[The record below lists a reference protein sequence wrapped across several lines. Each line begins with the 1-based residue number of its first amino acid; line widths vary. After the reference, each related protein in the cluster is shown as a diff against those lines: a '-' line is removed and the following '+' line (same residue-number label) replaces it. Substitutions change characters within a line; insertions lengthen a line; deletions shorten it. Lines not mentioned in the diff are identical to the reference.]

1 MENAALRKCGMYG
14 ESIMNEQ
21 EKIDREWM
29 RLALELAG
37 RGAGHVSPNPMVGA
51 VIVKDGKLIGEGWHE
66 YCGGLHAERNAL
78 ADCRKKRND
87 PQGATIYV
95 TLEPCCHYGKTPP
108 CTEAIMENGLSRV
121 VFGAWD
127 PNPLVAGKG
136 IDILKKAGIETEGPV
151 MEEECREKN
160 KIFFHYITSGM
171 PYVIMKYAMTSDG
184 KIACE
189 TGDSRWVTGE
199 MARRRVHKTRRAVSG
214 IMAGIGTVLSD
225 DPMLNCRLEQDPVD
239 PVRIICDS
247 GLRIPE
253 DSQIVRT
260 AGKIRTIVAYVP
272 ERAAEY
278 AADPKAAEK
287 AADGMIPE
295 KKAERLA
302 ECGVGAASVS
312 AGEDGRVDLRELMR
326 LLGERKIDSI
336 LLEGGSEPQFFRSE
350 SGDRHRRAGIS
361 GSLNS
366 SAAAGAKTPVGG
378 AGIARMADAV
388 QLSSPKMT
396 FLGQDILLEYDVLPQ
411 DTERK
416 GS

>member
-1 MENAALRKCGMYG
+1 
-14 ESIMNEQ
+14 
-21 EKIDREWM
+21 M

-51 VIVKDGKLIGEGWHE
+51 VIVKNGKLIGEGWHQ

-78 ADCRKKRND
+78 ADCRERGND

-253 DSQIVRT
+253 DSQIIRT
-260 AGKIRTIVAYVP
+260 AREIPTIIAYVP
-272 ERAAEY
+272 DRGGKTALAKRAA
-278 AADPKAAEK
+278 
-287 AADGMIPE
+287 
-295 KKAERLA
+295 RLA
-302 ECGVGAASVS
+302 ESGAEPVPVDADDS
-312 AGEDGRVDLRELMR
+312 GRIDLQKLMR

-336 LLEGGSEPQFFRSE
+336 LLEGGSELNFSAL
-350 SGDRHRRAGIS
+350 RAGIVTAVQVYLAPKLV
-361 GSLNS
+361 GG
-366 SAAAGAKTPVGG
+366 AGAKTPVGG

>member
-1 MENAALRKCGMYG
+1 MENAALRRCGMYG

-78 ADCRKKRND
+78 ADCRKKGND

-136 IDILKKAGIETEGPV
+136 IDILKQAGIETEGPV

-199 MARRRVHKTRRAVSG
+199 TARRRVHKTRRAVSG
-214 IMAGIGTVLSD
+214 IMAGSGTVLSD

-302 ECGVGAASVS
+302 EYGVELLPVS

-336 LLEGGSEPQFFRSE
+336 LLEGGSELNFSAL
-350 SGDRHRRAGIS
+350 RAGIVTAVQVYLAPKLV
-361 GSLNS
+361 GG
-366 SAAAGAKTPVGG
+366 AGAKTPVGG